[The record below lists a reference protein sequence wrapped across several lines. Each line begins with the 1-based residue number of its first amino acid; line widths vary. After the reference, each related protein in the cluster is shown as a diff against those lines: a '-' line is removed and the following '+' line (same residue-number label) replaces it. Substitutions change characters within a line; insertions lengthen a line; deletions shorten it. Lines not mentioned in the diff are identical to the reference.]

1 MRKGQRR
8 LDGIDKIVLGLY
20 ARGMSTRDITDHLL
34 EIYGVEVS
42 PDLISKITDAVH
54 AEVAD
59 WQIRPLDHVYP
70 VVFLDALVCKVRDG
84 GSMKNKAA
92 HLAVGVGVEGR
103 KEVLGIWIET
113 TEGAKFWLRVMH
125 ELKARGI
132 QTS

>member
-1 MRKGQRR
+1 M
-8 LDGIDKIVLGLY
+8 
-20 ARGMSTRDITDHLL
+20 
-34 EIYGVEVS
+34 
-42 PDLISKITDAVH
+42 H

-70 VVFLDALVCKVRDG
+70 VVFLDARVCKVRDG

-103 KEVLGIWIET
+103 KQVLGIWIET